1 LSKVSNSSKNKDIK
15 MTKNKNAR
23 ITTVTTEE
31 LAKRIKELAD
41 DQQRSV
47 SKMVE
52 IILMETIRKIDN
64 NSGLKK

>member
-1 LSKVSNSSKNKDIK
+1 

-31 LAKRIKELAD
+31 LAKRIKELAN

-47 SKMVE
+47 SRTVE

>member
-1 LSKVSNSSKNKDIK
+1 LSKISNSSENKSKIMK
-15 MTKNKNAR
+15 TKIAR

-47 SKMVE
+47 SQTVE
-52 IILMETIRKIDN
+52 IILMETIKNIDN
-64 NSGLKK
+64 NSGFKRW

>member
-1 LSKVSNSSKNKDIK
+1 MK
-15 MTKNKNAR
+15 TKIAR

-47 SKMVE
+47 SQTVE
-52 IILMETIRKIDN
+52 IILMETIKNIDN
-64 NSGLKK
+64 NSGFKRW

>member
-1 LSKVSNSSKNKDIK
+1 MRTKV
-15 MTKNKNAR
+15 AR

-47 SKMVE
+47 SQTVE
-52 IILMETIRKIDN
+52 IILAEAIKSIDN
-64 NSGLKK
+64 KSGFTR

>member
-15 MTKNKNAR
+15 MKKNKNAR

-41 DQQRSV
+41 NQQRSV
-47 SKMVE
+47 SQTVE
-52 IILMETIRKIDN
+52 MILMETIRNIDN
-64 NSGLKK
+64 GLKK